1 MSPAAVGP
9 GVAGPG
15 PGEARSGPVRIPDLA
30 RWKAAGQ
37 RFAMVTAYDYTA
49 ARLLDAAG
57 VPVLLVGDTLG
68 MVVLGY
74 PTTIPVTLE
83 EMLHHSRAVARGAGQ
98 ALLVGD
104 LPFLTYHGGL
114 DDATRNAGRLLQA
127 GMASVKLEGGGP
139 ALEVVA
145 HLTAR
150 GIPVMGH
157 LGLTPQSEHA
167 LGGMRVQGRGEEA
180 ARRLADDLRGLAQA
194 GAFAVVLEG
203 IPGPLGADLTA
214 ATPLPTIGIGAGP
227 GCDGQVL
234 VFHDLLGLTV
244 GRVPKFVKRY
254 AELGRAVQDAARAFQ
269 AEVASGTYPDAG
281 HSYR

>member
-1 MSPAAVGP
+1 MSPA
-9 GVAGPG
+9 VAHAQAPA
-15 PGEARSGPVRIPDLA
+15 PGEPRSGPVRVPDLA

-49 ARLLDAAG
+49 TRLLEAAG
-57 VPVLLVGDTLG
+57 IPVLLVGDTLG

-83 EMLHHSRAVARGAGQ
+83 EMLHHARAVARGAER

-104 LPFLTYHGGL
+104 LPFLTYQGGI

-167 LGGMRVQGRGEEA
+167 LGGMRVQGRGDAA
-180 ARRLADDLRGLAQA
+180 ARRLADDLQGLAQA

-203 IPGPLGADLTA
+203 IPAALGAELTA

-234 VFHDLLGLTV
+234 VFHDLLGLTM
-244 GRVPKFVKRY
+244 GRVPTFVKRY
-254 AELGRAVQDAARAFQ
+254 AQLGAAVQDAARAFQ
-269 AEVASGTYPDAG
+269 AEVASGAYPDAQ